1 MRIHV
6 KAGQDANI
14 RIWIPTAIA
23 LNPFTALFIPGALEQ
38 QGIHVTYSQ
47 TMHIFRTIRACKR
60 QHPDWVLAEVK
71 SGDAEVYVK
80 L

>member
-6 KAGQDANI
+6 KAGEDAKVHI
-14 RIWIPTAIA
+14 RIPTALA
-23 LNPFTALFIPGALEQ
+23 LNSFTALFLPGALEQ

-47 TMHIFRTIRACKR
+47 ALHLVRTIRQCKR
-60 QHPDWVLAEVK
+60 RHPDWVLVEVK